1 MGPVDPK
8 TVIACFQLV
17 SGGSLLGSAYHWR
30 PASPVSKS
38 GWLAGVISIAMGIQ
52 ALTSGAVHYAAMALA
67 SICFVVMLQQM
78 FMWRDRIGLW
88 MSLVFSML
96 ALPIAVA
103 EVILDDLN
111 GWQTAVFGG
120 LGAVL
125 AVLLVTNFIRLVRS
139 YRPVTLPSA

>member
-67 SICFVVMLQQM
+67 SIRRRWRLRWREPTATKQM
-78 FMWRDRIGLW
+78 
-88 MSLVFSML
+88 
-96 ALPIAVA
+96 
-103 EVILDDLN
+103 
-111 GWQTAVFGG
+111 
-120 LGAVL
+120 
-125 AVLLVTNFIRLVRS
+125 RS
-139 YRPVTLPSA
+139 SEISGR